1 LFIRKISSFEQDDT
15 NDEWSLVLTNDLQD
29 NLYGAIL
36 ISMEWTE
43 NEDELMH
50 SYFDRLL
57 EICFD
62 LSQSSTTNN
71 E

>member
-1 LFIRKISSFEQDDT
+1 
-15 NDEWSLVLTNDLQD
+15 
-29 NLYGAIL
+29 
-36 ISMEWTE
+36 MEWTE

-71 E
+71 